1 MSRVHQILATLG
13 YGDAIG
19 HEVLGI
25 AQALRAAGYESEI
38 IVETADPRLEDLT
51 VDYRDAIAD
60 IGPDDLLIHHFSLG
74 SRASRTAFAAPARMI
89 LIYHNITPP
98 EYFLGVHEQLVRQ
111 CYHGRREL
119 LPYRSRV
126 DLALGDSEFNR
137 QELAAL
143 GFEPTDVLPV
153 VPGFAHLDTTPD
165 PRVIDAYD
173 DEWTN
178 VLFVGR
184 VIPNK
189 RPDNVI
195 RFFHA
200 YQTLYNPRARLIL
213 AGAHGGFEGYLAQLH
228 SLVARLGVRD
238 VHILGQV
245 TDEELTAL
253 YDTAD
258 LFLCASEHEGFCVPI
273 VESFYKRV
281 PVLALAATAVPATM
295 DGGGILYDTHD
306 PRRVAALMNA
316 VLSDRDL
323 EDRVLAAQDAALD
336 RLRAQDF
343 AALAV
348 RFVERVLASPRRPAA
363 PVAYDFW
370 RQFKLAEE
378 LEEVRV
384 HRPAAF
390 RALPLPPD
398 AEHVAD
404 LSAHSTRPGQAPSA
418 HSDKSLRCKMQ
429 KEGRALARPSQGRL
443 KRPLRP

>member
-1 MSRVHQILATLG
+1 
-13 YGDAIG
+13 
-19 HEVLGI
+19 
-25 AQALRAAGYESEI
+25 
-38 IVETADPRLEDLT
+38 
-51 VDYRDAIAD
+51 
-60 IGPDDLLIHHFSLG
+60 
-74 SRASRTAFAAPARMI
+74 
-89 LIYHNITPP
+89 
-98 EYFLGVHEQLVRQ
+98 
-111 CYHGRREL
+111 
-119 LPYRSRV
+119 
-126 DLALGDSEFNR
+126 
-137 QELAAL
+137 
-143 GFEPTDVLPV
+143 VLPV

-323 EDRVLAAQDAALD
+323 EDRVLTAQDAALD

-378 LEEVRV
+378 LEEIRV
-384 HRPAAF
+384 QRPAAF

-404 LSAHSTRPGQAPSA
+404 LSAPSTRPGQAPSTRPGQEPTSA
-418 HSDKSLRCKMQ
+418 LQNAKGGAGFSPPFAGPAEAGPSDPKVRSGPR
-429 KEGRALARPSQGRL
+429 R
-443 KRPLRP
+443 